1 MSLRRR
7 LAATSVVLGL
17 AFGVVAMAGGPA
29 LGDCGLQT
37 GHFCAYRDA
46 NYGTL
51 LLHSSAGVNSE
62 VDVADNVVSSGK
74 NGTGNYWW
82 GMDEHT
88 FLPDECVVYWAPHTA
103 ISYVGSSA
111 NDRIDHF
118 AVKSTRC

>member
-1 MSLRRR
+1 MVRRSTR
-7 LAATSVVLGL
+7 GGL
-17 AFGVVAMAGGPA
+17 VVAFSMAFAGIGGLQA
-29 LGDCGLQT
+29 DADCGTQT

-62 VDVADNVVSSGK
+62 VDVADNLVSSGK

-103 ISYVGSSA
+103 LSYIGNAA
-111 NDRIDHF
+111 NDKIDHF
-118 AVKSTRC
+118 AVKSGRC